1 MWAILGLIPGLF
13 STVQGITSAITNE
26 KIRLAGS
33 QNESDRIA
41 SQERITALQAKR
53 DVMLAESGSSRLNA
67 IIRACIGGSVAFLL
81 AKIFVWDKALGD
93 YTSGHTD
100 PLDSNLWSV
109 VMATIGFY
117 FLYEGAVNATRI
129 IKS

>member
-26 KIRLAGS
+26 KIHLASS

-41 SQERITALQAKR
+41 SQERIATLQAKR
-53 DVMLAESGSSRLNA
+53 DIMLAESGSSRLNA

-81 AKIFVWDKALGD
+81 AKIFVWDKALGT